1 MYLREIAVNTL
12 YLPHFLYLC
21 TLFYTEITFMEMMIE
36 DLKQLRESEDHI
48 EFKEAKRNYP
58 FAGGKHVDPKERR
71 RCVLGY
77 IVALANEKGGRLV
90 LGMAD
95 KMPHTVVG
103 SDFAQDKV
111 GELTDEIYE
120 RLGIRIEATEL
131 YEDGKRVLVLSVP
144 SRPIGRLLRFEGVPL
159 MRTGESLREMS
170 DAEIFRIL
178 SEQEP
183 DFSAKICEG
192 LTIGDLDKEA
202 IAEMKSQ
209 YARKQENPLF
219 RTYPDEQVLSDLD
232 LLKDGKLNYAALILL
247 GKPEAIRKYL
257 PQNNIVVEL
266 RMYHSMIQYT
276 ARKEFQLPLFIAI
289 DKVWDYINQ
298 PASNPLLHYN
308 DGPYIFDIP
317 SFNKEAI
324 REAILN
330 ACCHRS
336 MLIQSDVVIKQ
347 YPDSITITNAGGF
360 PSGVDINN
368 ILTVNS
374 VPRSKLMSEI
384 LQKTGLVERS
394 GQGVDKMFY
403 NCIMEGK
410 ALPDYSGT
418 DPYQVSLTFK
428 APVLDKDFV
437 VFIRNEQSKRTPAEQ
452 LNVFELLTLYKIAM
466 RDYEGLE
473 GNILR
478 KLSEEGLVIDEN
490 GAYRLSEEYR
500 NEAAEKLKGLN
511 MNHLKSVSDCFRK
524 NGFINR
530 AALKEIFADILSEK
544 QVRAFI
550 SKMEDA
556 GIIQKE
562 GAGKYTRYI
571 KTPDFPSFV

>member
-1 MYLREIAVNTL
+1 M
-12 YLPHFLYLC
+12 
-21 TLFYTEITFMEMMIE
+21 EITIAE
-36 DLKQLRESEDHI
+36 LQKLRESEDHI
-48 EFKEAKRNYP
+48 EFKEAKHNYP

-77 IVALANEKGGRLV
+77 VVALANEKGGRLV

-95 KMPHTVVG
+95 KMPHAVVG
-103 SDFAQDKV
+103 SDFAQEKV
-111 GELTDEIYE
+111 GELTDEIYK
-120 RLGIRIEATEL
+120 RLGIRIEAAEL

-144 SRPIGRLLRFEGVPL
+144 SRPVGRLLRFEGVPL

-192 LTIGDLDKEA
+192 LTIADLDKDA
-202 IAEMKSQ
+202 IAEMKAQ

-219 RTYPDEQVLSDLD
+219 QNYPDEQVLSDLD

-247 GKPEAIRKYL
+247 GKSEAIRKYL
-257 PQNNIVVEL
+257 PQNNIVVEF

-308 DGPYIFDIP
+308 DGSYIFDIP
-317 SFNKEAI
+317 SFNKGAI

-360 PSGVDINN
+360 PSGVDMSN

-428 APVLDKDFV
+428 APILDKAFV
-437 VFIRNEQSKRTPAEQ
+437 IFIRKVQDNRPAAEQ
-452 LNVFELLTLYKIAM
+452 LNVFELLALYKIAM

-473 GNILR
+473 EKTLR
-478 KLSEEGLVIDEN
+478 KLSEENLVVYEN
-490 GAYRLSEEYR
+490 GSYRLSEEYR
-500 NEAAEKLKGLN
+500 NESAERLKGLN
-511 MNHLKSVSDCFRK
+511 MNHLKLVSDCFQK
-524 NGFINR
+524 NGYINR
-530 AALKEIFADILSEK
+530 SVLNDAFIDILSDR
-544 QVRAFI
+544 QIRIFV
-550 SKMEDA
+550 SKMEDV
-556 GIIQKE
+556 GIIRKE
-562 GAGKYTRYI
+562 GTGKNTRYV
-571 KTPDFPSFV
+571 KTPDFPSFI

>member
-1 MYLREIAVNTL
+1 M
-12 YLPHFLYLC
+12 
-21 TLFYTEITFMEMMIE
+21 EITIE
-36 DLKQLRESEDHI
+36 ELRKLRESEDHI

-58 FAGGKHVDPKERR
+58 FAGGKHTDPKERR

-77 IVALANEKGGRLV
+77 VVALANEKGGRLV

-95 KMPHTVVG
+95 DMPHAVVG

-111 GELTDEIYE
+111 GELVDEIYE
-120 RLGIRIEATEL
+120 RLGIRIETTEL
-131 YEDGKRVLVLSVP
+131 YEDNKRVLVLSVP

-178 SEQEP
+178 TEQEP

-192 LTIGDLDKEA
+192 LAIDDLDKDA
-202 IAEMKSQ
+202 IAEMKTQ

-219 RTYPDEQVLSDLD
+219 QNYPDEQVLSDLD

-247 GKPEAIRKYL
+247 GKSEAIRKYL
-257 PQNNIVVEL
+257 PQNNIVVEF
-266 RMYHSMIQYT
+266 RTYRSMIQYT

-330 ACCHRS
+330 SVCHRS
-336 MLIQSDVVIKQ
+336 MLIQSDVLIKQ

-360 PSGVDINN
+360 PAGVDMNN

-418 DPYQVSLTFK
+418 DPYQVSLTFN
-428 APVLDKDFV
+428 APILDPAFV
-437 VFIRNEQSKRTPAEQ
+437 IFVRNEQSKRSAAER
-452 LNVFELLTLYKIAM
+452 LNVFELLTLYKVAM
-466 RDYEGLE
+466 RDYAGLE
-473 GNILR
+473 EKILR
-478 KLSEEGLVIDEN
+478 KLTEEGLVIYEK
-490 GAYRLSEEYR
+490 GSYRLSDEYQD
-500 NEAAEKLKGLN
+500 ATAEKLKGFN
-511 MNHLKSVSDCFRK
+511 MQHLKLVSDCFQK
-524 NGFINR
+524 HGFINR
-530 AALKEIFADILSEK
+530 TILKDVFADILSEK
-544 QVRAFI
+544 QVRRFI

-562 GAGKYTRYI
+562 GAGKYTHYI

>member
-1 MYLREIAVNTL
+1 
-12 YLPHFLYLC
+12 
-21 TLFYTEITFMEMMIE
+21 MEMMIE
-36 DLKQLRESEDHI
+36 DLKQLRQSEDHI

-257 PQNNIVVEL
+257 PQNNIVVEF

-410 ALPDYSGT
+410 ALPDYTGT

>member
-1 MYLREIAVNTL
+1 M
-12 YLPHFLYLC
+12 
-21 TLFYTEITFMEMMIE
+21 EITIAE
-36 DLKQLRESEDHI
+36 LQKLRESEDHI
-48 EFKEAKRNYP
+48 EFKEAKHNYP

-77 IVALANEKGGRLV
+77 VVALANEKGGRLV

-95 KMPHTVVG
+95 KMPHAVVG
-103 SDFAQDKV
+103 SDFAQEKV
-111 GELTDEIYE
+111 GELTDEIYK
-120 RLGIRIEATEL
+120 RLGIRIEAAEL

-144 SRPIGRLLRFEGVPL
+144 SRPVGRLLRFEGVPL

-183 DFSAKICEG
+183 DFSAKICEE
-192 LTIGDLDKEA
+192 LTIADLDKEA
-202 IAEMKSQ
+202 MAEMKAQ

-219 RTYPDEQVLSDLD
+219 QNYPDEQVLSDLD

-247 GKPEAIRKYL
+247 GKSEAIRKYL
-257 PQNNIVVEL
+257 PQNNIVVEF
-266 RMYHSMIQYT
+266 RTYHSMIQYT
-276 ARKEFQLPLFIAI
+276 ARKEFQLPLFIAV

-360 PSGVDINN
+360 PSGVDMSN

-428 APVLDKDFV
+428 APILDTAFV
-437 VFIRNEQSKRTPAEQ
+437 IFIRKVQDNRPAAER
-452 LNVFELLTLYKIAM
+452 LNVFELLALYKIAM

-473 GNILR
+473 EKTLR
-478 KLSEEGLVIDEN
+478 KLSEENLVVYEN
-490 GAYRLSEEYR
+490 GSYRLSEEYR
-500 NEAAEKLKGLN
+500 SESAERLKGLN
-511 MNHLKSVSDCFRK
+511 MNHLKLVSDCFHK
-524 NGFINR
+524 NGYINR
-530 AALKEIFADILSEK
+530 SVLNDAFIDILSDR
-544 QVRAFI
+544 QIRIFV
-550 SKMEDA
+550 SKMEDV
-556 GIIQKE
+556 GIIRKE
-562 GAGKYTRYI
+562 GTGKNTRYV
-571 KTPDFPSFV
+571 KTPDFPSFI

>member
-1 MYLREIAVNTL
+1 M
-12 YLPHFLYLC
+12 
-21 TLFYTEITFMEMMIE
+21 EITITE
-36 DLKQLRESEDHI
+36 LQRLRESEDHI

-58 FAGGKHVDPKERR
+58 FAGGKHADPKERR

-95 KMPHTVVG
+95 KMPHAVVG

-131 YEDGKRVLVLSVP
+131 YENGKRVLVLSVP

-183 DFSAKICEG
+183 DFSAKICDG
-192 LTIGDLDKEA
+192 LTIEDLDKEA
-202 IAEMKSQ
+202 IAEMKTQ

-219 RTYPDEQVLSDLD
+219 QTYPDEQVLSDLD

-257 PQNNIVVEL
+257 PQNNIVVEF

-289 DKVWDYINQ
+289 DKVWEYINQ

-317 SFNKEAI
+317 SFNKETI

-336 MLIQSDVVIKQ
+336 MLIHSDVVIKQ
-347 YPDSITITNAGGF
+347 YPDRITITNAGGF
-360 PSGVDINN
+360 PSGVDMNN

-437 VFIRNEQSKRTPAEQ
+437 VFIRNEQSKRTPADQ
-452 LNVFELLTLYKIAM
+452 LNVFELLALYKIAM
-466 RDYEGLE
+466 RDYEGLD

-500 NEAAEKLKGLN
+500 NETIEKLKGLN
-511 MNHLKSVSDCFRK
+511 MNHLKTVSDCFRK
-524 NGFINR
+524 NGFISR
-530 AALKEIFADILSEK
+530 SMLKEVFADILSEK

-571 KTPDFPSFV
+571 KTPNFPSFV